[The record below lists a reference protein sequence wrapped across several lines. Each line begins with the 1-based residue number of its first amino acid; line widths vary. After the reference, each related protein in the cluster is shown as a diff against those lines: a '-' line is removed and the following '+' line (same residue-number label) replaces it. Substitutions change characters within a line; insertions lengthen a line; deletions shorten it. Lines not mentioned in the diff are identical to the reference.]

1 MRSNTTRGFSSIGS
15 GCVGVRHEIVSMY
28 VQRKS
33 AAQVPKMFELSS
45 IASSIDGNVVPWPI
59 FCAMTWSIDV
69 LSSIK
74 LPRGACAHAE
84 KKPGHAEC
92 AFAPSE

>member
-1 MRSNTTRGFSSIGS
+1 MLVLCSSRARRASAVVPSPPNMRSNTTRGFSSIGN

-33 AAQVPKMFELSS
+33 AAHVPKMFELSS

-59 FCAMTWSIDV
+59 FCAMT
-69 LSSIK
+69 
-74 LPRGACAHAE
+74 
-84 KKPGHAEC
+84 
-92 AFAPSE
+92 